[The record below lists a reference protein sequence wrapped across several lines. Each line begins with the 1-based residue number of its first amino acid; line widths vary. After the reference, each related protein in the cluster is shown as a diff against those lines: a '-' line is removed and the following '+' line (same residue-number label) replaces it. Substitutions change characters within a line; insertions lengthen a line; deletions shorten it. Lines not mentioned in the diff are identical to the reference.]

1 MLIVLCCVLIN
12 AICLTTIILRLRH
25 LESMG
30 LRHSVKRENRLAEV
44 RLKVLAQ
51 RVKQPL
57 DVDIHWDLHPMLNGV

>member
-1 MLIVLCCVLIN
+1 
-12 AICLTTIILRLRH
+12 
-25 LESMG
+25 MG

-51 RVKQPL
+51 RVKQPM